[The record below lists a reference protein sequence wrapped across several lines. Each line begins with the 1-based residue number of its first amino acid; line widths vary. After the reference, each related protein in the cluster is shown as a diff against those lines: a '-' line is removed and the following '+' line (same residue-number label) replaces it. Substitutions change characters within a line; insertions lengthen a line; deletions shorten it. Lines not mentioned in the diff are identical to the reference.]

1 MQPPSCVRFDRQ
13 PSHRAQRRA
22 RRSVTDG
29 GAWRRFNLG
38 MRAFFEAGHCGPGHV
53 VDVFNMTHAL
63 VTELGRE
70 AVPLTYDSVHWA
82 GVVNLIKAQI
92 VLNDI
97 ASELPD
103 ANAQPP
109 PLRRI

>member
-1 MQPPSCVRFDRQ
+1 
-13 PSHRAQRRA
+13 
-22 RRSVTDG
+22 VTDG